1 MRVRR
6 AVTPLLVVSAI
17 VLAATACGP
26 VSDGSADPAPAAAAT
41 ATRTAERTPSPSPT
55 HHLRVVTLG
64 DSLMSGYGLS
74 SGQAWPKLL
83 AASAGLSVTN
93 LACGGMGFVVSG
105 DCQTAYAGLVPAV
118 IALQPELIII
128 QSSDN
133 DFDLSA
139 EDVAEATASTV
150 EQLRDA
156 VPDAEL
162 VGLSTISYDDGGD
175 DSDVAMTSAALQ
187 TAVESVGGTFLDIG
201 QPLTGHAEWMQGDDE
216 HPNKDGQRVIAATVH
231 EALIEAGILP

>member
-6 AVTPLLVVSAI
+6 AVSVILALSAI
-17 VLAATACGP
+17 MLAATACGP
-26 VSDGSADPAPAAAAT
+26 LPDDPSDPAPTPAHT
-41 ATRTAERTPSPSPT
+41 ATRSAVSTPSPSPT

-64 DSLMSGYGLS
+64 DSLMSGYGLP

-83 AASAGLSVTN
+83 ATSAGLNVTN

-105 DCQTAYAGLVPAV
+105 DCQTPYSGLVPAI
-118 IALQPELIII
+118 IALRPELIIV

-133 DFDLSA
+133 DFDLSYDA
-139 EDVAEATASTV
+139 VMDATASTI
-150 EQLRDA
+150 EQLHDA

-175 DSDVAMTSAALQ
+175 DGDVAMTSEALK
-187 TAVESVGGTFLDIG
+187 TAIEAVSGTFLDLG
-201 QPLTGHAEWMQGDDE
+201 QPLTGHAEWIQGDDE

-231 EALIEAGILP
+231 DALITAGILP